1 MEPKNDGF
9 QKESPIPAVPFSN
22 SMLNFGRVY
31 QPKHMNPCVSERGWG
46 FMETLWNYVF
56 CPDMAQLD
64 AWLVVFVVDVLWHL
78 HSRIRD
84 DGPVHRPVHGPVLF
98 GSFGKGE
105 GFTCRTQV
113 SNKDLTDSDKK
124 NLFEETNSKCTR
136 LQNKRIT
143 ESKYPHIYRIY
154 LVTSPSKCFLT
165 WKNISSQY
173 LLTGYHVPP
182 RKLIAPKG
190 GV

>member
-1 MEPKNDGF
+1 
-9 QKESPIPAVPFSN
+9 
-22 SMLNFGRVY
+22 
-31 QPKHMNPCVSERGWG
+31 
-46 FMETLWNYVF
+46 METLWNYVF
-56 CPDMAQLD
+56 CPDMAQLG

-105 GFTCRTQV
+105 GFTCITQV

-124 NLFEETNSKCTR
+124 NPLRRDKLEMHPFAKKN
-136 LQNKRIT
+136 I
-143 ESKYPHIYRIY
+143 ESKYPHIRNCSHS
-154 LVTSPSKCFLT
+154 SPSQCFLT

-190 GV
+190 GGQNPIPAPKKVAQDVQKKTNIMKKVEARPRKYVYIYI